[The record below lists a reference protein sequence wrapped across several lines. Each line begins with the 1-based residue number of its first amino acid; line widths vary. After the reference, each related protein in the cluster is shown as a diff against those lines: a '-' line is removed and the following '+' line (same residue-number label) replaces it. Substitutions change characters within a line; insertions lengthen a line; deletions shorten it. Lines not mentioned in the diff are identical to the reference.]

1 MLNQPVHR
9 ILRCDKGAG
18 DAGRARAAIG
28 LQHITVQVDG
38 AFAQFFQIKHRT
50 HRATNQALNFLG
62 ASALLAA
69 SGLAV
74 TPRVG
79 GTGQHAVLGR
89 DPTLATALLM
99 RGHLLFDRGRA
110 QHLGGAKLDQNRAFS
125 VHCKASGDTYSAQMV
140 WGAAVRARAVRR
152 L

>member
-1 MLNQPVHR
+1 MDVTDQPLYLLSPATLLAAGR
-9 ILRCDKGAG
+9 LACGACV
-18 DAGRARAAIG
+18 GRAR
-28 LQHITVQVDG
+28 
-38 AFAQFFQIKHRT
+38 
-50 HRATNQALNFLG
+50 
-62 ASALLAA
+62 
-69 SGLAV
+69 
-74 TPRVG
+74 
-79 GTGQHAVLGR
+79 QHAVLGR